1 MNRCR
6 GEVARSSSAGRAVA
20 LALCDSDGG
29 RIGPRP
35 REEAMASKDKGGKST
50 KTAASKTLKQK
61 RAAKRDKKTKGS
73 EHRAV

>member
-1 MNRCR
+1 
-6 GEVARSSSAGRAVA
+6 
-20 LALCDSDGG
+20 LCDSDGG

-61 RAAKRDKKTKGS
+61 RAAKRDKKSKSS
-73 EHRAV
+73 EHRAL